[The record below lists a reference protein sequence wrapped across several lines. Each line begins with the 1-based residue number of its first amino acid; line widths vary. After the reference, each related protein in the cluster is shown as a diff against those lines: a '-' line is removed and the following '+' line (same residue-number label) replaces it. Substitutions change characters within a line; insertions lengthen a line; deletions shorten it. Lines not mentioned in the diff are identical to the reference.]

1 MFWELYSGTYYLHGL
16 PLGRVENDLVLRCTL
31 NLLVLVEIIHI
42 PLRGA
47 AGVEDNKARH
57 GTPGSDHSSNTDSL
71 GTLHGEMRVSCYIAS
86 LQMSSAFRRK
96 GWIELKVLF

>member
-1 MFWELYSGTYYLHGL
+1 M
-16 PLGRVENDLVLRCTL
+16 ENDLVLRRTL

-57 GTPGSDHSSNTDSL
+57 GTPGSDHSSNTDSRDTAPRNENESPL
-71 GTLHGEMRVSCYIAS
+71 CLHCRCPQHLEGRVDGI
-86 LQMSSAFRRK
+86 K
-96 GWIELKVLF
+96 GLF